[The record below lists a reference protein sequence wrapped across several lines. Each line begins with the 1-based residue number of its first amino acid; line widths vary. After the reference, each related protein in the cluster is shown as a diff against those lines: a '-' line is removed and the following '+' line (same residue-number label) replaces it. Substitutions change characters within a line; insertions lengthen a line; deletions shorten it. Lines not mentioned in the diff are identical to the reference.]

1 MNPAMELAIIVI
13 AAILFFEF
21 AALRW
26 GVDSRD
32 LLRDHP
38 FQHETR

>member
-1 MNPAMELAIIVI
+1 METAIFVI

-32 LLRDHP
+32 LFRDS
-38 FQHETR
+38 RR

>member
-1 MNPAMELAIIVI
+1 MELAIFVI

-26 GVDSRD
+26 GFDSRD
-32 LLRDHP
+32 LLRDN
-38 FQHETR
+38 RR